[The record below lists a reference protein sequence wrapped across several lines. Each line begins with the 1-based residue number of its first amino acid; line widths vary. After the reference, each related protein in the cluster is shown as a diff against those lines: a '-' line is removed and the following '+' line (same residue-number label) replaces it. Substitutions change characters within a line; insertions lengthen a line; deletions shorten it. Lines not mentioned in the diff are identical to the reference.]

1 MEQNTKLIIAALG
14 LGGLGYFLYKKG
26 FFSNKQT
33 MANSPIEPSTNIDEV
48 LVVPASAKTYVY
60 PMGIGKD
67 GSRFPLNEGD
77 YVANGQE
84 TAVLYNGELRPIT
97 AAYANTYAYGTWD
110 RTKIID
116 NIVYSSIP
124 RGAVLDA

>member
-1 MEQNTKLIIAALG
+1 MEQNTKIIIAAVG

-26 FFSNKQT
+26 YFGNKQ
-33 MANSPIEPSTNIDEV
+33 MPNSPIASTTNKTNDI
-48 LVVPASAKTYVY
+48 LVVPASAKTYIY